1 MSHNRR
7 EHMKR
12 YFNASYDSKLHLNQH
27 YIKGEK
33 AIIPIHVEALSDIYS
48 QYDKEN
54 RVLNEDLV
62 SYIEQIAYYI
72 PYQHSIVLEFEGMTF
87 SEEEKETLVD
97 VITDQFGLV
106 THDMT
111 VELRY
116 NTVKS
121 INLFLIGCLVL
132 ALSFF
137 LRDIEHMNYLS
148 EILSIIGT
156 FSIWEFV
163 NTIWFERKMK
173 KIDKMNSGQ
182 LSSCTVAFV
191 ED

>member
-1 MSHNRR
+1 M
-7 EHMKR
+7 
-12 YFNASYDSKLHLNQH
+12 
-27 YIKGEK
+27 
-33 AIIPIHVEALSDIYS
+33 EALSDIYS

-87 SEEEKETLVD
+87 SEEEKATLVD

-106 THDMT
+106 THDMS

-137 LRDIEHMNYLS
+137 LRDIEHMNYFS

-182 LSSCTVAFV
+182 LSSCTVTFV

>member
-1 MSHNRR
+1 
-7 EHMKR
+7 
-12 YFNASYDSKLHLNQH
+12 
-27 YIKGEK
+27 
-33 AIIPIHVEALSDIYS
+33 
-48 QYDKEN
+48 
-54 RVLNEDLV
+54 
-62 SYIEQIAYYI
+62 
-72 PYQHSIVLEFEGMTF
+72 MTF
-87 SEEEKETLVD
+87 SEEEKATLVD

-106 THDMT
+106 THDMS

-137 LRDIEHMNYLS
+137 LRDIEHMNYFS

-182 LSSCTVAFV
+182 LSSCTVTFV

>member
-72 PYQHSIVLEFEGMTF
+72 PYQHSSNCF
-87 SEEEKETLVD
+87 
-97 VITDQFGLV
+97 
-106 THDMT
+106 
-111 VELRY
+111 
-116 NTVKS
+116 
-121 INLFLIGCLVL
+121 
-132 ALSFF
+132 LSFSF
-137 LRDIEHMNYLS
+137 ASSTFILESANIINTSKINGSQRYMNC
-148 EILSIIGT
+148 II
-156 FSIWEFV
+156 
-163 NTIWFERKMK
+163 
-173 KIDKMNSGQ
+173 
-182 LSSCTVAFV
+182 SSADCG
-191 ED
+191 